1 MTHDH
6 RDADTAVSTT
16 LNAIFISLEL
26 SKSTWLM
33 TSMLPT
39 GGEKMSKFSMR
50 AGDIDTLK
58 KRLHQLQSKVQQD
71 VPIISIHEAG
81 LDGFW
86 VHRVLIQWD
95 VESHIVDAASVAAP
109 RRSRRAKTDRLD
121 GETLL
126 RALLAFKR
134 GEPRVCSMVVPLEP
148 EEEDRRRHG
157 RERRVLVAERVKIVN
172 RIKGL
177 LFSQGVTDF
186 RPLNKDRRTRFGKL
200 MTGDGREL
208 PARLKAEVT
217 RALDRLELLLAQIKA
232 VEIQREEEV
241 AAERATA
248 PVPTGVAKLMTLRGI
263 GSDFADTLWSEGL
276 FRHFDNRRK
285 LAAYAGLSPTPWQS
299 GSIDQ
304 EQGMSKAGNHRLRTA
319 MVQVAWFWLLHQPA
333 SALARWFQ
341 ARVAAGGIRRRKPV
355 VIALA
360 RKLLVALWKFVREGT
375 PIEGAVMKTI

>member
-6 RDADTAVSTT
+6 RDADTVVSTT

-33 TSMLPT
+33 TSMLPK
-39 GGEKMSKFSMR
+39 GSEKMSKFSIR

-58 KRLHQLQSKVQQD
+58 KRLDELRGKALQD

-148 EEEDRRRHG
+148 EEEDQRRHG
-157 RERRVLVAERVKIVN
+157 RERRVLVAERVRIVN

-177 LFSQGVTDF
+177 LFSQGITDF
-186 RPLNKDRRTRFGKL
+186 RPLNKDRHTRFGKL
-200 MTGDGREL
+200 MTGNGREL

-232 VEIQREEEV
+232 VETQREEEV
-241 AAERATA
+241 AAARATA

-333 SALARWFQ
+333 SALSRWFQ
-341 ARVAAGGIRRRKPV
+341 ARVSAGGIRRRKPV